1 MSDTVT
7 AIYIGADPEGDDSE
21 ATDFTTSQWHEALGD
36 AATDEYRALRTRAR
50 RFIIVPLIFLAAH
63 AILASNNLPVWLVAV
78 AMLFVIF
85 PLGYF
90 WQLMKDVA
98 EANTAAGMID
108 RFDLYAYTDT
118 DKLIS
123 LPVDTF
129 KKVLGKHFA
138 SKDLKKKQR
147 SDAAEKFLRAYTG
160 KQKFMMWAAV
170 IAHVTAMVVV
180 SGVFYALVF
189 ALTYVLAF
197 IATVKYFHKA
207 TRPLRVL
214 SGYAPKSDTAS
225 AADDTDDKKS
235 KKAKKK
241 AAETSTSDTAE
252 AHGPSD
258 EDLLQMVT
266 AYHNGTGTSQDNQF
280 LELLFATEGT
290 VPTRKVFQKMI
301 TETPDTKSTS
311 DTASAADGTTSGLA
325 PLPRRRSRRDDTTQT
340 GSTGTPPHGFPAV
353 PGNAVLSAPVPS
365 AVPTPT
371 PAAATPDPKEANRLL
386 GMYYAGEVLTP
397 DQMKLIEPIL
407 YTEEG

>member
-241 AAETSTSDTAE
+241 VAETPTGDTADE
-252 AHGPSD
+252 KYGPSD

-266 AYHNGTGTSQDNQF
+266 AYHNGTGQPQDNQF
-280 LELLFATEGT
+280 LKLLFGT
-290 VPTRKVFQKMI
+290 AVPTVKEFKKMI

-311 DTASAADGTTSGLA
+311 DTAPAADGTTSGLA
-325 PLPRRRSRRDDTTQT
+325 PLPRRRPRRDDTTQT

-353 PGNAVLSAPVPS
+353 PGNAVLSAPVP
-365 AVPTPT
+365 TPT
-371 PAAATPDPKEANRLL
+371 PAAATPDPKEVNRLL
-386 GMYYAGEVLTP
+386 DMYYAGEVLTP